1 MPPVRYNPLP
11 MRIGLAGSLLLFL
24 VVVGCETPAPA
35 DTLVFVAPE
44 HEAVIRAYVAR
55 LPPELDAAVRVA
67 SDPASAMATS
77 LEGERRIAL
86 TIDDAACAGCYALAA
101 AEGGVIGSG
110 DAPLGIQYALSHW
123 LEAMGVRFFHPSRTF
138 VPATLAELDGAAMG
152 AHAPEIAER
161 GLQLHTLHP
170 IEGYFDFW
178 EPGEDNLDDA
188 ERTLHWLVCNRG
200 NFLTYPAL
208 NDIALSDP
216 ARAAWREHTAAIL
229 EAAHLR
235 GVRMGIGIQLFGRSS
250 LQRALVLVPEES
262 GDPAEQIEA
271 HLGLLEGLPY
281 DSFNLAFGEFF
292 GAEPDRFV
300 STVEAA
306 YDGIHARWPDAEV
319 TATIHVGEFEDTRVT
334 YMGEEQ
340 LYYFL
345 VRHAERPIV
354 PWIHTVMYYTLFEPA
369 GGAYNHE
376 DFFEHRD
383 YLLDE
388 MRAGRPVDYHPETAY
403 WIAFDNSLPMYLPLY
418 VRSRF
423 FDLEQIRAA
432 DVGPLYSHVVF
443 SSGWEWGYWQN
454 DVAVLR
460 TSYELPASD
469 DAVFDEM
476 FAPLSAGAELSRV
489 ASELADILHRGLM
502 ENELAAYLAST
513 DLTFALGFAMDF
525 WTQPRR
531 PEFEDVLMM
540 TPAELDAFEAQ
551 VVQPLAALR
560 DELRA
565 LRDGMADVGD
575 DPFAVELRDGVEI
588 DVARA
593 TFAAA
598 IWAGALEAARGGS
611 LDASLGEARAARAEA
626 ELVVR
631 RRHGALF
638 DRDGATLIRSRVT
651 TAGLYQYGYLREAD
665 RLCFYDRELAQLENA
680 ARGTSVT
687 VPGCVL

>member
-1 MPPVRYNPLP
+1 MRVRLGLS
-11 MRIGLAGSLLLFL
+11 ILVLGLAA
-24 VVVGCETPAPA
+24 CEAAPPA
-35 DTLVFVAPE
+35 DTLIFVAPE
-44 HEAVIRAYVAR
+44 HEAVIRAYVEH
-55 LPPELDAAVRVA
+55 LPPQIDAGVRVA
-67 SDPASAMATS
+67 DDPAAAMASST
-77 LEGERRIAL
+77 EGVRRIAL
-86 TIDDAACAGCYALAA
+86 TTDPSACAGCYALAA
-101 AEGGVIGSG
+101 AEGGVAGSG

-123 LEAMGVRFFHPSRTF
+123 LEAMGVRFFHPARTF
-138 VPATLAELDGAAMG
+138 VPPVLGAVPEEALG

-170 IEGYFDFW
+170 IEAYFDFW
-178 EPGEDNLDDA
+178 EPGEDNLEGA

-208 NDIALSDP
+208 NDIALNETS
-216 ARAAWREHTAAIL
+216 RAAWREHTAAIL

-250 LQRALVLVPEES
+250 LQRALVLVPEEGTDAS
-262 GDPAEQIEA
+262 AQIA
-271 HLGLLEGLPY
+271 TRLTLLEGLPY

-300 STVEAA
+300 TTVEAA

-319 TATIHVGEFEDTRVT
+319 TATVHVGDFPDTRVT
-334 YMGEEQ
+334 YLGQEQ

-345 VRHAERPIV
+345 VRYAERPIV
-354 PWIHTVMYYTLFEPA
+354 PWLHTVMYYTLFEPA

-383 YLLDE
+383 YLLEE
-388 MRAGRPVDYHPETAY
+388 MRAGRPAGYHPETAY

-418 VRSRF
+418 VRSRWY
-423 FDLEQIRAA
+423 DLDQLRAA
-432 DVGPLYSHVVF
+432 DAGPLSSHVVF
-443 SSGWEWGYWQN
+443 SSGWEWGYWQS

-460 TSYELPASD
+460 TSYELPPSD
-469 DAVFDEM
+469 DAVFREM
-476 FAPLSAGAELSRV
+476 FAPLEAGAELARV
-489 ASELADILHRGLM
+489 ASELADVLHRGLM
-502 ENELAAYLAST
+502 EDGLAAYLAST
-513 DLTFALGFAMDF
+513 DLTFALGIAMDF

-531 PEFEDVLMM
+531 AEVEDVLAMD
-540 TPAELDAFEAQ
+540 PAALDAFDTE

-560 DELRA
+560 DALRS

-575 DPFAVELRDGVEI
+575 DPFARELRDGVEI

-593 TFAAA
+593 EFAAA
-598 IWAGALEAARGGS
+598 VWSGALLAARGGS
-611 LDASLGEARAARAEA
+611 LDGALAEARAARAAA
-626 ELVVR
+626 EGIVT
-631 RRHGALF
+631 RRHAALF
-638 DRDGATLIRSRVT
+638 DPDGATLIRNRVT
-651 TAGLYQYGYLREAD
+651 TSGLYQYGYLREAD

-680 ARGTSVT
+680 ALGMSLV